1 MAVKGCAKAKLH
13 IHKILEMKN
22 GLTMNGYALN
32 PSCYFEVKSNDG
44 KTIDVI
50 SFAELCKAIAKQ
62 LVKDGAIPGG
72 E

>member
-1 MAVKGCAKAKLH
+1 
-13 IHKILEMKN
+13 MKN